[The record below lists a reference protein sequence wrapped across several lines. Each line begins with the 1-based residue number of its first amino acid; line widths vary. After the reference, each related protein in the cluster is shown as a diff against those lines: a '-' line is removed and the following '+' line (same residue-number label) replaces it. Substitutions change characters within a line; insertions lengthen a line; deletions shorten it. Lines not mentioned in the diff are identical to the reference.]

1 MAISNYYK
9 LFDKIAQD
17 AIKNGERIFIDRD
30 ALNPLN
36 GLTFVS
42 IAYYKFNGQ
51 TIGIIY

>member
-1 MAISNYYK
+1 MAISNYYR

-17 AIKNGERIFIDRD
+17 AIRKGEKIFIERE

-42 IAYYKFNGQ
+42 IAYYKYNGQ